1 MQKMCESLFDEDGHP
16 QRKVNVVLADDHP
29 LMRQALRNILC
40 NEPDFKV
47 IAEATNGEEATRLSL
62 ELVPDVVIMDI
73 SMPKLNGLEATL
85 QIKEKCPEI
94 AVLILTV
101 HSDNE
106 HIISILKAGAS
117 GYLTK
122 SASEE
127 EIVRAVRAVVAGET
141 VISARVW
148 KEVVSHAIRYAA
160 RPSRTDKGIKF
171 TTREIEVLK
180 LVAMGMS
187 NKYISEMLGI
197 NLCTTKGHLVDIFN
211 KLKVGSRTGAVTAGL
226 QAGLLTVDD
235 IKRSILE

>member
-1 MQKMCESLFDEDGHP
+1 MCDPLFDEYGHP
-16 QRKVNVVLADDHP
+16 QRKVTVVLADDHP
-29 LMRQALRNILC
+29 LMRQALRNVLC
-40 NEPDFKV
+40 NEPDFKIV
-47 IAEATNGEEATRLSL
+47 AEATNGQEATRLAL

-106 HIISILKAGAS
+106 HIMSILKAGAS

-127 EIVRAVRAVVAGET
+127 EIVRTLRAVVAGET

-148 KEVVSHAIRYAA
+148 EEVVAHALRYAA
-160 RPSRTDKGIKF
+160 RPLRTDKRIKF

-197 NLCTTKGHLVDIFN
+197 SLYTTKGHLVDIFN

-235 IKRSILE
+235 LKRSVPE